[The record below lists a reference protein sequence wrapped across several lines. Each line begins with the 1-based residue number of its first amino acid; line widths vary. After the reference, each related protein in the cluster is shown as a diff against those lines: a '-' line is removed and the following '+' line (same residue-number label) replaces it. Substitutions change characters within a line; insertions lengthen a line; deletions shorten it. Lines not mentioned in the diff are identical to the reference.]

1 MTEQPEPSGVDLARA
16 ALAAARANAKNVPA
30 QPQRKKPT
38 RTRVSRTGGRDPMG
52 LATAITAMMTE
63 RGWEPP
69 EPGGSIID
77 QWPTIAPELVGKV
90 AAERFEH
97 DTGILHLRPAS
108 PAYATQL
115 RLHEAQTLRRIQEK
129 TGSRSVRGLRILA
142 PGGSPRAAGDDTAG
156 QLEQLTAAAPE
167 APVRTRDDGCPGYQ
181 DARAIVLEHRPPHA
195 PEANPY
201 VAEAMRRQEAALRA
215 GRQPEDEHRDAVWAQ
230 EAASPAR
237 GSVEESLA
245 RARAYAR
252 QQTAG
257 RAPRRAFD
265 VA

>member
-1 MTEQPEPSGVDLARA
+1 MSETELSGVDLARSALLA
-16 ALAAARANAKNVPA
+16 ARAAAKTRPAQPDRKKRTRTARPARGEGRDPIGLAAAI
-30 QPQRKKPT
+30 
-38 RTRVSRTGGRDPMG
+38 TGMMG
-52 LATAITAMMTE
+52 D

-69 EPGGSIID
+69 ESGGSILD

-90 AAERFEH
+90 VAERFEH

-115 RLHEAQTLRRIQEK
+115 RLFQAQTLRRIHEK
-129 TGSRSVRGLRILA
+129 TGTRSVRALRILA
-142 PGGSPRAAGDDTAG
+142 PGTNPSPADSEPEASTA
-156 QLEQLTAAAPE
+156 TVE
-167 APVRTRDDGCPGYQ
+167 APVRTREDGCPGYQ
-181 DARAIVLEHRPPHA
+181 DARAIVLEHKPEPP
-195 PEANPY
+195 PVDPY
-201 VAEAMRRQEAALRA
+201 VEEAMRRQENALRA
-215 GRQPEDEHRDAVWAQ
+215 GRQPETEHRDAVWAQ
-230 EAASPAR
+230 DDAAQKAGPAP

-252 QQTAG
+252 QQRTG

>member
-1 MTEQPEPSGVDLARA
+1 MTDTAPASGVDLARA

-38 RTRVSRTGGRDPMG
+38 RTRTARTGGRDPMG
-52 LATAITAMMTE
+52 LASAITAMMTE

-97 DTGILHLRPAS
+97 DTGILHLRPTS
-108 PAYATQL
+108 PAYGTQL
-115 RLHEAQTLRRIQEK
+115 RLHEAQMLRTIQEK

-142 PGGSPRAAGDDTAG
+142 PGGTPRTADTDTAG
-156 QLEQLTAAAPE
+156 QPE
-167 APVRTRDDGCPGYQ
+167 PSSADAQQVPVRTRDDGCPGYQ
-181 DARAIVLEHRPPHA
+181 DARAVVLEHRPPA
-195 PEANPY
+195 PEVNPY
-201 VAEAMRRQEAALRA
+201 VAEAMARQEAALRA
-215 GRQPEDEHRDAVWAQ
+215 GRPPEDEHCDAVWAQ
-230 EAASPAR
+230 QPASPTR
-237 GSVEESLA
+237 DSVDESLA

-252 QQTAG
+252 KEAAG